1 MPVARARKESVIA
14 EVRPQVD
21 GLPGPKPAPPPPEV
35 PTRCTGGQFP
45 SAVTALYGEFDFA
58 EDKVYEAV
66 EDLILV
72 GDLVVQRHRFGV
84 QGLGKGA

>member
-1 MPVARARKESVIA
+1 MHRRAVSVRSH
-14 EVRPQVD
+14 RP
-21 GLPGPKPAPPPPEV
+21 
-35 PTRCTGGQFP
+35 
-45 SAVTALYGEFDFA
+45 YGEFDFA

-84 QGLGKGA
+84 QGLGQGA